1 MNKGFYWLIV
11 GVAAYYI
18 LTKTLLAKK
27 LNFIFSSINFKGGN
41 IELSFLVQNPANI
54 GAVVNS
60 VVGNLSV
67 NDRIVANISTFK
79 NQNIP
84 AKSETILTITARPQY
99 FGAAQLLIDLY
110 KKKFKAVAKFVG
122 NANVDGVVLPI
133 NQTLS
138 V

>member
-1 MNKGFYWLIV
+1 MNKAIYWVIG

-18 LTKTLLAKK
+18 FSKTLLAKK
-27 LNFIFSSINFKGGN
+27 LNFIFSSINFRGGN

-60 VVGNLSV
+60 VAGNLSV
-67 NDRIVANISTFK
+67 NNRIVANISTFK

-84 AKSETILTITARPQY
+84 ARSETILTITARPQY

-110 KKKFKAVAKFVG
+110 KKKFSAIAKFTG
-122 NANVDGVVLPI
+122 NANVDGILIPI

-138 V
+138 I

>member
-1 MNKGFYWLIV
+1 MNKPFYWIIG

-18 LTKTLLAKK
+18 FTKTLLAKK
-27 LNFIFSSINFKGGN
+27 LNFIFSSVNFKGGN
-41 IELSFLVQNPANI
+41 IEISFLVQNPSNI

-60 VVGNLSV
+60 VTGNLSV

-79 NQNIP
+79 NQTIP
-84 AKSETILTITARPQY
+84 ARAETILTITARPQY

-110 KKKFKAVAKFVG
+110 KKKFTAVAKFVG

-138 V
+138 I

>member
-1 MNKGFYWLIV
+1 MNKAFYWVIG
-11 GVAAYYI
+11 GVAVYYI

-27 LNFIFSSINFKGGN
+27 LNFIFSSVNFKGGN
-41 IELSFLVQNPANI
+41 IELSFLVQNPSNI

-60 VVGNLSV
+60 VAGNLSV
-67 NDRIVANISTFK
+67 NDRVVANISTFK
-79 NQNIP
+79 NQTIQ
-84 AKSETILTITARPQY
+84 AKSESILTITARPQY
-99 FGAAQLLIDLY
+99 FGAAQLLLDIY

-138 V
+138 I